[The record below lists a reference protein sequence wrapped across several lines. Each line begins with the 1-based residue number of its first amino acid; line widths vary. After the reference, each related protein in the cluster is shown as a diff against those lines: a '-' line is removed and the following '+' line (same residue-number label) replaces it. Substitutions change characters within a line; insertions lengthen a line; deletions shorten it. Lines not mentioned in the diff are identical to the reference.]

1 METSPI
7 FEKEFLEDC
16 QIKETEIVEKFQSRK
31 NQVFKVKCIFK
42 KSPVKTTHDA
52 FLVFKKYL
60 GQGAGIRKENES
72 LLITKLGGFLN
83 GKNRQSA
90 FSVPGLFYEGS
101 DYIITEYIAGGTLL
115 DRFCAYES
123 KFLKKANVPIT
134 SKSPEQLLET
144 ESGTDFLFDCC
155 FTEFKDCVNIVLS
168 FREISRKIFGQAL
181 IFNDMNLRNFIFKD
195 EPLPAKKIFRVDLE
209 DCRPGFI
216 EEDLGRLI
224 IFILSYDPILTQWKI
239 KLSERLIEY
248 ILNVTSVNKDLLYNE
263 AIKELDA
270 MSIRRNIDDFTK
282 NKLRDVF
289 DLLFQ

>member
-42 KSPVKTTHDA
+42 KSPVKTSHDA

-72 LLITKLGGFLN
+72 LLLN
-83 GKNRQSA
+83 GLGYRFNEAKRQSA
-90 FSVPGLFYEGS
+90 FSVPGLFYEGP
-101 DYIITEYIAGGTLL
+101 DYIVTEYIEGCTLL
-115 DRFCAYES
+115 ERFCVYES
-123 KFLKKANVPIT
+123 KSLKKANGLMNI
-134 SKSPEQLLET
+134 KSPAHIPAT
-144 ESGTDFLFDCC
+144 VNNTVFLFDCC
-155 FTEFKDCVNIVLS
+155 FKEFKDCVDLVFS
-168 FREISRKIFGQAL
+168 FHEISKKIFGQAL
-181 IFNDMNLRNFIFKD
+181 IFNDMNLRNFIIKD
-195 EPLPAKKIFRVDLE
+195 EPLPAGKIFRVDLE

-216 EEDLGRLI
+216 EEDLGKLI

-239 KLSERLIEY
+239 KLSERLIKY

>member
-16 QIKETEIVEKFQSRK
+16 QIKQIEIVEKFQSRK
-31 NQVFKVKCIFK
+31 NQVFKIKCIFK
-42 KSPVKTTHDA
+42 KSPVKTTHNA

-60 GQGAGIRKENES
+60 GQGAGKRKANES
-72 LLITKLGGFLN
+72 RLITKLGGFLN
-83 GKNRQSA
+83 GKNRQAA
-90 FSVPGLFYEGS
+90 FSVPGLFYEGP
-101 DYIITEYIAGGTLL
+101 DYIVTEYIEGCTLL
-115 DRFCAYES
+115 ERFCAYES
-123 KFLKKANVPIT
+123 KSLKKANGPIT
-134 SKSPEQLLET
+134 SKSPAQLAET

-155 FTEFKDCVNIVLS
+155 LKEFKECVDLIFS
-168 FREISRKIFGQAL
+168 FREISKKIFGQAL
-181 IFNDMNLRNFIFKD
+181 IFNDMNLRNFIIKD
-195 EPLPAKKIFRVDLE
+195 ETLPAGKIFRVDLE

-216 EEDLGRLI
+216 EEDLGKLI

-239 KLSERLIEY
+239 KLSERLIKY